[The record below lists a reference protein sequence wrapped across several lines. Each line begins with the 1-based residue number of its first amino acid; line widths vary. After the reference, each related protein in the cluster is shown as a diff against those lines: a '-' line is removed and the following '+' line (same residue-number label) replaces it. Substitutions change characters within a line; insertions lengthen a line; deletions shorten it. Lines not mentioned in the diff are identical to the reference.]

1 MKRMLVLSIL
11 VICQA
16 TQAGEKSQVTV
27 GTFDSR
33 AVAMA
38 WARGGTFEKKIIAMK
53 AERDAA
59 KAKGDD
65 KRVAELE
72 KEGPALQERLHR
84 QVFSNE
90 PIDAVLK
97 VIEKDLQGIA
107 EAAGVDVLVSK
118 WEIVYRAPDV
128 KTVDVTWELANLFKP
143 DEETK
148 KLINELLKAKP
159 LPADELKHDH

>member
-1 MKRMLVLSIL
+1 MKRMIVLSIL
-11 VICQA
+11 AICPA
-16 TQAGEKSQVTV
+16 THAGEKPGVAI
-27 GTFDSR
+27 GIFDSR

-38 WARGGTFEKKIIAMK
+38 WARGGTFQKKFVAMK

-72 KEGPALQERLHR
+72 KEGPALQDRLHR
-84 QVFSNE
+84 QVFGNE

-107 EAAGVDVLVSK
+107 RAAGVDIQVSK
-118 WEIVYRAPDV
+118 WEIAYQSPDA
-128 KTVDVTWELANLFKP
+128 KMIDVTWELVNLFKP
-143 DEETK
+143 DEETR
-148 KLINELLKAKP
+148 KLIKELLKTQP